1 MLGVSFYLHLFI
13 VGLTLGRKTSE
24 NKLKRR
30 KIIDNDAL
38 RTSST
43 RPHVFYVHIDI
54 TLYLYIYIYIL
65 IYYKLQKIPGLVK

>member
-1 MLGVSFYLHLFI
+1 M
-13 VGLTLGRKTSE
+13 KTNSNE
-24 NKLKRR
+24 

-54 TLYLYIYIYIL
+54 TLYIYIYINIL
-65 IYYKLQKIPGLVK
+65 QAAYVLLQKIPGLLSRVGLV